1 MELLLG
7 PGHVVAG
14 VVGAD
19 HQVGL
24 GVVTAALDE
33 VGLDPVDGDLV
44 ARVVRTGQGLL
55 PTAERHLEILIILG
69 NELIIERKYLE
80 VQQDYN

>member
-19 HQVGL
+19 HQVSL
-24 GVVTAALDE
+24 GMVAAALDE

-55 PTAERHLEILIILG
+55 PTAERHLEILTVIG
-69 NELIIERKYLE
+69 NELIIERNYLE
-80 VQQDYN
+80 VQHNYN

>member
-19 HQVGL
+19 HEVGL
-24 GVVTAALDE
+24 GMVAAALDE
-33 VGLDPVDGDLV
+33 VQLEPVDGDRV
-44 ARVVRTGQGLL
+44 ARVVRTSQGLL
-55 PTAERHLEILIILG
+55 PAAERHLQIL
-69 NELIIERKYLE
+69 E
-80 VQQDYN
+80 

>member
-19 HQVGL
+19 HHVSL
-24 GVVTAALDE
+24 GMVAAALDE
-33 VGLDPVDGDLV
+33 VQLEPVDGDRV

-55 PTAERHLEILIILG
+55 PAAERHLQIL
-69 NELIIERKYLE
+69 E
-80 VQQDYN
+80 

>member
-7 PGHVVAG
+7 SGHVVAG

-19 HQVGL
+19 HQVSL
-24 GVVTAALDE
+24 GVVAAALDE

-55 PTAERHLEILIILG
+55 PAAERHLEIIMVLG
-69 NELIIERKYLE
+69 NELIIERNYLE
-80 VQQDYN
+80 VQHNYN